1 MIIQYV
7 NCSKIDMIKDIIAE
21 GSMNSKF
28 LGSNMS
34 ALLNHCSITIKISEL
49 TLLESFYMKL
59 FVSQFIE
66 TETFINTDGL
76 NDICPNSE
84 ETINAAT
91 NIFYAINNDDDI
103 KLKPNTYFLPL
114 IAIQKSAIV
123 VLSGS
128 NLCNIF
134 TTIPDT
140 FFNEVNSRIETG
152 RNLKINDPDKYDEW
166 TKQNGVKD
174 LSDSEI
180 FNKILENCIIERFIY
195 NFYKNLSP
203 KIMQIDL
210 LTDAS
215 INNIYYNRL
224 SDDTLIKVY
233 LDEVTNPYGS
243 LDLLLNDPNKETMK
257 GNLIQMHNIL
267 DFNDSN
273 TIFDTTY
280 LTFTIGCSFYA
291 FLELF
296 LHLPTQYFIDYQDF
310 KTLMMENTQLC
321 TNSIELYEKYKLRIN
336 TKLTDLVKLR
346 NLVIVNNKNEN
357 NISRYNYILA
367 NSYYKFSIK
376 ISLSDIANTIST
388 FDSMIE
394 NTEIYGKNTLLYN
407 EIKYIINKIN
417 SYSRSIFNLIKK
429 G

>member
-1 MIIQYV
+1 MIFQSV
-7 NCSKIDMIKDIIAE
+7 KCNNIDMIRDIITE
-21 GSMNSKF
+21 GLEDSKF
-28 LGSNMS
+28 LGPNMS
-34 ALLNHCSITIKISEL
+34 SLFNHCSITIQISEI
-49 TLLESFYMKL
+49 TLLEAYYMKL

-66 TETFINTDGL
+66 TGTFINTDGL
-76 NDICPNSE
+76 NKICPNSE
-84 ETINAAT
+84 ETINAAI
-91 NIFYAINNDDDI
+91 NIFNVMNNDDDI
-103 KLKPNTYFLPL
+103 KIKPNTYFLPL

-134 TTIPDT
+134 SAIPDT
-140 FFNEVNSRIETG
+140 FFNEVNGRIETG
-152 RNLKINDPDKYDEW
+152 RNLKINEPDKYEEW
-166 TKQNGVKD
+166 ANQNGVKD
-174 LSDSEI
+174 LSDDKI
-180 FNKILENCIIERFIY
+180 FDKILENCIIEKFIY

-215 INNIYYNRL
+215 INNIYYKRL
-224 SDDTLIKVY
+224 FNDSLIKVHI
-233 LDEVTNPYGS
+233 DEVVNPYGS
-243 LDLLLNDPNKETMK
+243 LDLLNNSNKEIMK
-257 GNLIQMHNIL
+257 DNLIQMHNVL

-280 LTFTIGCSFYA
+280 LTFSIACSFYT

-296 LHLPTQYFIDYQDF
+296 LHLPSNYFIDHQDF
-310 KTLMMENTQLC
+310 KTLMMEDTCLC
-321 TNSIELYEKYKLRIN
+321 INSIGLYDKYKLRIN

-346 NLVIVNNKNEN
+346 NLVIINNKNEN

-376 ISLSDIANTIST
+376 LSLSDIANTIST
-388 FDSMIE
+388 FNSMID
-394 NTEIYGKNTLLYN
+394 NTQIYGNNTLLYN

-417 SYSRSIFNLIKK
+417 KYSKSVFNLIKK